1 MCFADDNQI
10 LVTLIRDFKTR
21 LLPKG
26 NLNLDHHMI
35 CVLEVIE
42 GPARGKRIWLKENMS
57 IEVGRVSTADFAV
70 PSDGH
75 MSRRHLLL
83 ESTKGGFRVRDMGS
97 ANGTFLNDAR
107 ITVENLSTG
116 DTVRAGMTTFS
127 VSIRDRG
134 ENPHSQDGLT
144 FSHRLRSSDGLAPEN
159 HGTIRSLEGLEGLE
173 GIEQSEFENTLRIPA
188 RSAEIPS
195 EIKQLEPLLDSLPKV
210 ASWWKSY
217 FKPISVSPI
226 FEQSALYSS
235 PFGNLMGLLK
245 EFESEFELSIIVNE
259 SQLDSKGHDL
269 LASLGS
275 EGYVESLSKTL
286 WRVKFGTS
294 RDFQKIL
301 ALYVGQDA
309 IICLGEKKRLSGD
322 DWGLL
327 MNSFSY
333 PSMLRTHL
341 TSSESNLRKTLL
353 RLNLMCIFELDS
365 EGNLGLFNGE

>member
-1 MCFADDNQI
+1 
-10 LVTLIRDFKTR
+10 
-21 LLPKG
+21 
-26 NLNLDHHMI
+26 MI

-57 IEVGRVSTADFAV
+57 IEIGRVSTADFAV

-107 ITVENLSTG
+107 ITVENLCTG

-144 FSHRLRSSDGLAPEN
+144 FSQRLPASEVISPEN

-188 RSAEIPS
+188 RSPEIPS
-195 EIKQLEPLLDSLPKV
+195 EIKEQESLLERQPKL
-210 ASWWKSY
+210 ANWWKSY
-217 FKPISVSPI
+217 FKPTSVSPI
-226 FEQSALYSS
+226 YEQSALYSS

-259 SQLDSKGHDL
+259 SQLDSKGHEL
-269 LASLGS
+269 LASLRLA
-275 EGYVESLSKTL
+275 GYIESLTKTL
-286 WRVKFGTS
+286 CRVKFGKS
-294 RDFQKIL
+294 RDFQNIL

-309 IICLGEKKRLSGD
+309 IICVGEKKRMSED
-322 DWGLL
+322 DWGLF
-327 MNSFSY
+327 MNSLSY
-333 PSMLRTHL
+333 PSMLRSHL
-341 TSSESNLRKTLL
+341 TSSESSLRKTLL
-353 RLNLMCIFELDS
+353 RFNLMCIFELDS
-365 EGNLGLFNGE
+365 EGNLGLFKGE